1 MEVFETRLPGLGTRY
16 EFATSNGERIGVLV
30 RRDGRREVAL
40 YDADDPDACAA
51 SITLDPSESAA
62 LVDLLGGSRIT
73 ERLADLRHEVEGL
86 SIEWITMVPGAGLS
100 GRTIGEGRIRTTTGA
115 SVVAII
121 RDNRSIPGPGP
132 ELRLEAGDVVLLM
145 GTAAAVQ
152 AGARLLTT

>member
-16 EFATSNGERIGVLV
+16 EFATSTGERIGVLV
-30 RRDGRREVAL
+30 HRDGRREIAL
-40 YDADDPDACAA
+40 YDGDDPDMCAA
-51 SITLDPSESAA
+51 SITLDTAEAAA

-86 SIEWITMVPGAGLS
+86 SIEWITMLPGVGLS
-100 GRTIGEGRIRTTTGA
+100 GRSIGDGRIRTATGA
-115 SVVAII
+115 SVVAVI

-132 ELRLEAGDVVLLM
+132 ELQLEAGDVVLVM
-145 GTAAAVQ
+145 GTLEAVQ